1 MTVATANR
9 RNDYT
14 SDGVQLV
21 FPYGFLIFDQT
32 HLIVTKRD
40 TLGAETTLSLGIDYT
55 VSGVGVPTGGNVT
68 LNAAVTTGWALAIV
82 RFMPE
87 IQGTSLRNQGTLYP
101 ATLETMADTMTM
113 IALQLQD
120 QADRALHI
128 PISEPGTAAKVT
140 VPSLR
145 ASRIL
150 GFDSVGNLSMNRWNG
165 SAVVGDTGPQGPVG
179 PPGPAGSGGNTYV
192 HTQSTAATTWNVTHN
207 LGRYAS
213 VVIKDSGGT
222 RIWAQVD
229 DVNTNQA
236 TITFSAATSGTA
248 SFV

>member
-21 FPYGFLIFDQT
+21 FPYSFLIFDQT
-32 HLIVTKRD
+32 HLVVTKRD
-40 TLGAETTLSLGIDYT
+40 TLGAETQLSLGIDYT
-55 VSGVGVPTGGNVT
+55 VSGVGQPTGGNVT
-68 LNAAVTTGWALAIV
+68 LLAAVTTGWAVSIV
-82 RFMPE
+82 RVLPE

-120 QADRALHI
+120 QADRSLHI
-128 PISEPGTAAKVT
+128 PISEPGSAAKVT

-150 GFDSVGNLSMNRWNG
+150 GFDANGNLSMNRWNG
-165 SAVVGDTGPQGPVG
+165 AAVVGDTGPQGPAG
-179 PPGPAGSGGNTYV
+179 PPGPAGAGGSSYT
-192 HTQSTAATTWNVTHN
+192 HTQSTAATVWNVTHN

-213 VVIKDSGGT
+213 VIVKDSGGT
-222 RIWAQVD
+222 RLWAQVD

-236 TITFSAATSGTA
+236 TITLSAATSGIA
-248 SFV
+248 VFV